1 MDDNSASGPIAIPL
15 FIGQGEADDVVD
27 PKVTEDYVAT
37 MCKDPDQD
45 LDFYLLPGITHF
57 TIVEKGSPI
66 EQPLLRWTADRF
78 AGKAVP
84 PGCQTH
90 DG

>member
-1 MDDNSASGPIAIPL
+1 VIPIPL
-15 FIGQGEADDVVD
+15 FIGQGAADDVVD
-27 PKVTEDYVAT
+27 PKVTETYVDGLCQAG
-37 MCKDPDQD
+37 QD

-66 EQPLLRWTADRF
+66 DAPLLDWTADRF
-78 AGKAVP
+78 AGKPVTD
-84 PGCQTH
+84 GCQRH